1 MSAATSPGTGLAYGL
16 QRVCA
21 AWGFARSSFYAMKSR
36 QQATAER
43 PPAKRRGPKPS
54 ISDEALL
61 VAIEAD
67 LEASPWEGEGH
78 RKVWAR
84 LRVCR
89 GIRVSRKRVLRV
101 MRENNLLSPH
111 RCRRRGGNPHV
122 GEIITHAPNLMWGT
136 DGVRV
141 FTVDDGWGWI
151 FTAIEHWNAECV
163 GWHVCK
169 RGDRFA
175 ALQPISMGLARLY
188 ASTSAGAARG
198 LALRMDHGSQYLS
211 DHFTNQIKFW
221 GIQPSYAFVEQPQTN
236 GVAERFNRTLKEQII
251 HGRIYRNIAELR
263 NAVRGFVEQYNAQWI
278 VEKNGYLSPRSSS
291 SGVAHRD
298 VTQARRM
305 RQTCVQG
312 TGCDTLVLQFRD
324 TAAAKL
330 SSFAILER
338 VLRDQFEIVDDEYGD
353 RDAKRAAIRDPKDVP
368 CDTVGNPADPDAGYN
383 AHKGQGYMAQI
394 VETYCEDVS
403 NEAVAATPDLIT
415 HVEVHKMTVHDGHRL
430 ADALDDLSERA
441 LTPAVMLGDSH
452 YGSSDNMALTREQN
466 INLVAP
472 ARPPKGAVSGR
483 LTLEDFTLNEEG
495 LVLRCPNNVEPVS
508 ASLAKAKLQARF
520 DLSICQKC
528 PDILRCPVQAAK
540 RDGQFSRFQYTP
552 ARAANQKRRLY
563 EQSDAFRNVYRW
575 RAGIEATM
583 SRLKYQMN
591 LAHLRIRGMPAMRY
605 VVNLRALGL
614 NIRRCAAIAP

>member
-21 AWGFARSSFYAMKSR
+21 AWSFARSSFYAMKSR

-101 MRENNLLSPH
+101 MRENNVISPH

-263 NAVRGFVEQYNAQWI
+263 NAVRGFVEQYNAQCELTI
-278 VEKNGYLSPRSSS
+278 TNRGAVMKTVSEYTAYKDSNVDSLHADDDFLHHEKYILDFEFLTRRLEWYEAHMDGRPFS
-291 SGVAHRD
+291 SGPSLA
-298 VTQARRM
+298 
-305 RQTCVQG
+305 
-312 TGCDTLVLQFRD
+312 
-324 TAAAKL
+324 
-330 SSFAILER
+330 
-338 VLRDQFEIVDDEYGD
+338 
-353 RDAKRAAIRDPKDVP
+353 
-368 CDTVGNPADPDAGYN
+368 NPAIENWNCKLNYFRLN
-383 AHKGQGYMAQI
+383 LM
-394 VETYCEDVS
+394 
-403 NEAVAATPDLIT
+403 TP
-415 HVEVHKMTVHDGHRL
+415 
-430 ADALDDLSERA
+430 S
-441 LTPAVMLGDSH
+441 
-452 YGSSDNMALTREQN
+452 
-466 INLVAP
+466 
-472 ARPPKGAVSGR
+472 
-483 LTLEDFTLNEEG
+483 LNFF
-495 LVLRCPNNVEPVS
+495 
-508 ASLAKAKLQARF
+508 A
-520 DLSICQKC
+520 
-528 PDILRCPVQAAK
+528 
-540 RDGQFSRFQYTP
+540 
-552 ARAANQKRRLY
+552 
-563 EQSDAFRNVYRW
+563 
-575 RAGIEATM
+575 
-583 SRLKYQMN
+583 
-591 LAHLRIRGMPAMRY
+591 
-605 VVNLRALGL
+605 
-614 NIRRCAAIAP
+614 

>member
-175 ALQPISMGLARLY
+175 AL
-188 ASTSAGAARG
+188 SADLHGACEAVC
-198 LALRMDHGSQYLS
+198 LDL
-211 DHFTNQIKFW
+211 
-221 GIQPSYAFVEQPQTN
+221 E
-236 GVAERFNRTLKEQII
+236 ENRTERIV
-251 HGRIYRNIAELR
+251 GREF
-263 NAVRGFVEQYNAQWI
+263 GPDDK
-278 VEKNGYLSPRSSS
+278 VEKG
-291 SGVAHRD
+291 
-298 VTQARRM
+298 
-305 RQTCVQG
+305 
-312 TGCDTLVLQFRD
+312 
-324 TAAAKL
+324 
-330 SSFAILER
+330 
-338 VLRDQFEIVDDEYGD
+338 
-353 RDAKRAAIRDPKDVP
+353 
-368 CDTVGNPADPDAGYN
+368 
-383 AHKGQGYMAQI
+383 
-394 VETYCEDVS
+394 
-403 NEAVAATPDLIT
+403 
-415 HVEVHKMTVHDGHRL
+415 
-430 ADALDDLSERA
+430 
-441 LTPAVMLGDSH
+441 
-452 YGSSDNMALTREQN
+452 
-466 INLVAP
+466 
-472 ARPPKGAVSGR
+472 
-483 LTLEDFTLNEEG
+483 
-495 LVLRCPNNVEPVS
+495 
-508 ASLAKAKLQARF
+508 
-520 DLSICQKC
+520 
-528 PDILRCPVQAAK
+528 
-540 RDGQFSRFQYTP
+540 
-552 ARAANQKRRLY
+552 
-563 EQSDAFRNVYRW
+563 
-575 RAGIEATM
+575 
-583 SRLKYQMN
+583 
-591 LAHLRIRGMPAMRY
+591 RIRGGDPDQYEDGHHTAH
-605 VVNLRALGL
+605 ASG
-614 NIRRCAAIAP
+614 AAIAARLVPGHDPRLPVTLQPVSRPDVASFLGNDYVVILSLIFNFIL

>member
-1 MSAATSPGTGLAYGL
+1 MSAATSPRHGFGLRPPAGL
-16 QRVCA
+16 CGL
-21 AWGFARSSFYAMKSR
+21 GFARSSFYAMKSR
-36 QQATAER
+36 QPATLWR

-278 VEKNGYLSPRSSS
+278 VEKNGYLSP
-291 SGVAHRD
+291 A
-298 VTQARRM
+298 QAR
-305 RQTCVQG
+305 QAWH
-312 TGCDTLVLQFRD
+312 
-324 TAAAKL
+324 TAMSLRPAA
-330 SSFAILER
+330 
-338 VLRDQFEIVDDEYGD
+338 
-353 RDAKRAAIRDPKDVP
+353 
-368 CDTVGNPADPDAGYN
+368 
-383 AHKGQGYMAQI
+383 
-394 VETYCEDVS
+394 
-403 NEAVAATPDLIT
+403 
-415 HVEVHKMTVHDGHRL
+415 
-430 ADALDDLSERA
+430 
-441 LTPAVMLGDSH
+441 
-452 YGSSDNMALTREQN
+452 
-466 INLVAP
+466 
-472 ARPPKGAVSGR
+472 
-483 LTLEDFTLNEEG
+483 
-495 LVLRCPNNVEPVS
+495 
-508 ASLAKAKLQARF
+508 
-520 DLSICQKC
+520 
-528 PDILRCPVQAAK
+528 
-540 RDGQFSRFQYTP
+540 
-552 ARAANQKRRLY
+552 
-563 EQSDAFRNVYRW
+563 
-575 RAGIEATM
+575 
-583 SRLKYQMN
+583 
-591 LAHLRIRGMPAMRY
+591 
-605 VVNLRALGL
+605 
-614 NIRRCAAIAP
+614 

>member
-151 FTAIEHWNAECV
+151 FTAIEHGTPSA
-163 GWHVCK
+163 
-169 RGDRFA
+169 
-175 ALQPISMGLARLY
+175 
-188 ASTSAGAARG
+188 SAGMCASEATASPPFSRSPWGLRG
-198 LALRMDHGSQYLS
+198 CMPRPPPVRRGGWPCGWITAPSICRTTSHQPDQVLGHPAVLRLRRTAPDQRRRREVQSHAQGTDHPWPHL
-211 DHFTNQIKFW
+211 
-221 GIQPSYAFVEQPQTN
+221 PQHR
-236 GVAERFNRTLKEQII
+236 GAAERRPRVRRTVQCP
-251 HGRIYRNIAELR
+251 
-263 NAVRGFVEQYNAQWI
+263 VDRGE
-278 VEKNGYLSPRSSS
+278 ERLPEPRSSS

-312 TGCDTLVLQFRD
+312 TGCDTRNCS
-324 TAAAKL
+324 T
-330 SSFAILER
+330 
-338 VLRDQFEIVDDEYGD
+338 
-353 RDAKRAAIRDPKDVP
+353 RA
-368 CDTVGNPADPDAGYN
+368 
-383 AHKGQGYMAQI
+383 
-394 VETYCEDVS
+394 
-403 NEAVAATPDLIT
+403 
-415 HVEVHKMTVHDGHRL
+415 
-430 ADALDDLSERA
+430 
-441 LTPAVMLGDSH
+441 
-452 YGSSDNMALTREQN
+452 
-466 INLVAP
+466 
-472 ARPPKGAVSGR
+472 
-483 LTLEDFTLNEEG
+483 
-495 LVLRCPNNVEPVS
+495 
-508 ASLAKAKLQARF
+508 
-520 DLSICQKC
+520 
-528 PDILRCPVQAAK
+528 
-540 RDGQFSRFQYTP
+540 
-552 ARAANQKRRLY
+552 RRY
-563 EQSDAFRNVYRW
+563 
-575 RAGIEATM
+575 
-583 SRLKYQMN
+583 
-591 LAHLRIRGMPAMRY
+591 
-605 VVNLRALGL
+605 
-614 NIRRCAAIAP
+614 